1 MKDQSDKFYFNHPD
15 IWESLRGHSLEKET
29 NFIKAIIGD
38 RERLKIL
45 DIGCGSGMHAARL
58 QELGHEVTG
67 IDLNSN
73 MIQYAKEHYPQC
85 TFQQMNMTDID
96 KLKERF
102 DLIVCICTTLCY
114 LTDNKSLDKFMN
126 DVRGLL
132 NPGGK
137 FIFDVFNPIAYL
149 EKLPFEGN
157 YFGESKEG
165 YTEAGLKLTVKH
177 EIDEATQILTETK
190 TVQTEDGKLN
200 SNITKFRMFFPQ
212 EIRYLLALTGYVKIE
227 QYGKYVSDHKKL
239 DSTRIVTVCEK
250 KD

>member
-1 MKDQSDKFYFNHPD
+1 MKDQSDKFYFNNPD

-29 NFIKAIIGD
+29 NFINTIIGNKKH
-38 RERLKIL
+38 LKIL

-58 QELGHEVTG
+58 QKLGHEVTG
-67 IDLNSN
+67 IDLNEN
-73 MIQYAKEHYPQC
+73 MIRYAKENYLEC
-85 TFQQMNMTDID
+85 TFLQMNMTEIST
-96 KLKERF
+96 LKERY
-102 DLIVCICTTLCY
+102 DVIVCICTTLCY
-114 LTDNKSLDKFMN
+114 LTDNKALNKFMT
-126 DVRGLL
+126 DVHSLL
-132 NPGGK
+132 NPGGI

-190 TVQTEDGKLN
+190 IVQTEDGKSN
-200 SNITKFRMFFPQ
+200 SNGTKFRMFFPQ
-212 EIRYLLALTGYVKIE
+212 EIRYLLALAGCVNVE
-227 QYGKYVSDHKKL
+227 QYGKYISNYKKL